1 MITLTK
7 RLKAAE
13 EAKQSTNNNK
23 EDSKPTGAAEPS
35 RRISVRDKLLVKEVS
50 SCLHHSLE

>member
-50 SCLHHSLE
+50 CLHYSLE